1 MAASSPERPQAQ
13 AGCCAPSAVSRRRG
27 KELER
32 AIFEATLDQL
42 TSGGFAGLT
51 MEGVA
56 GAARTGKAALY
67 RRWASKHELVLDAL
81 ESSLPPAT
89 DIPDRGS
96 VAAEFHELMDRM
108 TAAVQ
113 SPGGRAIRVLMG
125 EMDHEH
131 AEVFVQLA
139 LNRVVEPAKRAV
151 LQILRRGEGRGD
163 VRPGAADPL
172 VADVVPALLLY
183 RSKLHGGEL
192 PAGFADEVVDQ
203 VLLPMVRP
211 GPEGGAASRP
221 A

>member
-1 MAASSPERPQAQ
+1 MTAPLPENPQPQ
-13 AGCCAPSAVSRRRG
+13 AGCCATSAASRRRG
-27 KELER
+27 KDLEH

-42 TSGGFAGLT
+42 TSGGLARLT

-67 RRWASKHELVLDAL
+67 RRWTSKHELVLDAL

-108 TAAVQ
+108 TATVQ

-131 AEVFVQLA
+131 AEVIVELC
-139 LNRVVEPAKRAV
+139 LNRVMEPAKRAV
-151 LQILRRGEGRGD
+151 LQILQRGEGRGD
-163 VRPGAADPL
+163 VRPGAANPL

-183 RSKLHGGEL
+183 RSKVHGGEL

-211 GPEGGAASRP
+211 APEGGGPSRP